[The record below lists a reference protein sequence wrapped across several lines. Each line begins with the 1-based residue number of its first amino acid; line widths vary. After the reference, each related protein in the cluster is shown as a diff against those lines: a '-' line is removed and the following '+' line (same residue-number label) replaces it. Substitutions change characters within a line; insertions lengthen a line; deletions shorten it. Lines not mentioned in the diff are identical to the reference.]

1 MLDILIS
8 SSMTSQNDTAA
19 NFAAASK
26 SLLDNGKQSVSEG
39 ATHAV
44 DAIDA
49 KEHFNEFELHFNQV
63 IARNSTMGNDNVSAK
78 VLDSSK
84 EATPL
89 SDEEVELLVEQVI
102 AYLADETNTTTTVN
116 GKGESSDIPL
126 DKATIKQIIEAL
138 PTELQRGPLGE
149 QPIEPMAQA
158 KVIAQAFALFKS
170 QAPSEPEQ
178 QTSVP
183 IDESVKQIVAP
194 LIKEGRKAS
203 TDDTTLANKATEQ
216 SREHAKSVANVE
228 PKNVGQQA
236 SGENKVA
243 DASSTVTDKAAATST
258 DSTDATDAKKTSD
271 SALSGSS
278 QVQVTQA
285 PAMTKVEQSQP
296 SVTAEENNKFSQV
309 QAQEKPISPEQLQEK
324 QVQQKAAPATEKVS
338 HQQVK
343 DLQAK
348 VQRVEQASQAQAK
361 QPIEAELA
369 ATLDE
374 LKVELKA
381 TIMAL
386 PLKEQQQLKQQ
397 LTPNSKSDAK
407 PDAKA
412 LTPEQLLE
420 QISVSQQKVVSK
432 VAVDNVE
439 SPVQGGVQNLINIR
453 QQGEQAGVDAR
464 ANISKASEVNVSN
477 TMLSSDN
484 AESTDEVKVKQT
496 EVNPSAKLAPAT
508 FESMIKQLEG
518 HGKATVE
525 PSSPATIVNS
535 RLDQQELQAGHT
547 SASSSATK
555 TFNEQLMQKI
565 PLHEQFAAS
574 NLKQKL
580 GMMVNGGI
588 SKAVISL
595 DPEELGA
602 MSIRIVMQQDQM
614 NVQFQVQ
621 NPAAKEMLE
630 QAMGKLKDMLEEQ
643 GIALNHG
650 DVEQQ
655 SQGQQTS
662 HETSGS
668 NGEASEEFDSEEAPT
683 TLVLHK
689 QSANG
694 IDYYA

>member
-63 IARNSTMGNDNVSAK
+63 IARNSTMGNDKVSAK
-78 VLDSSK
+78 VLDNSK

-102 AYLADETNTTTTVN
+102 AYLADESNTTTTVN

-149 QPIEPMAQA
+149 QPIESMAQA

-183 IDESVKQIVAP
+183 IDESAKQIVAP
-194 LIKEGRKAS
+194 LIEEGRKAS
-203 TDDTTLANKATEQ
+203 TDDTTLANNATEQ

-228 PKNVGQQA
+228 PKNVEQQA

-243 DASSTVTDKAAATST
+243 DGSSIVTDKAAATST
-258 DSTDATDAKKTSD
+258 DSTDAKKTPD

-296 SVTAEENNKFSQV
+296 SVTAEENNKVSQV
-309 QAQEKPISPEQLQEK
+309 QAQEK

-439 SPVQGGVQNLINIR
+439 SQVQGGVQNLINIR

-547 SASSSATK
+547 NASSSATK
-555 TFNEQLMQKI
+555 TFNEQLMQKT